1 MDREMEKKGRQVKP
15 NVDFFSASVYRML
28 GFPIDHYTP
37 IFAVA
42 RISGWMA
49 HLYEQY
55 ADNSLVRP
63 RMHYTG
69 AHGKRFVP
77 IDQRG

>member
-1 MDREMEKKGRQVKP
+1 
-15 NVDFFSASVYRML
+15 
-28 GFPIDHYTP
+28 
-37 IFAVA
+37 
-42 RISGWMA
+42 MA

-69 AHGKRFVP
+69 ERGKRFVP
-77 IDQRG
+77 IDERG